1 MKKLLKNIIDWL
13 MNLVIAVS
21 AMICLWLLLQVFVF
35 SSFRIPS
42 DSMEPELQ
50 AGDCV
55 LVNKMLVGA
64 RLFNIFKSVNGE
76 QVTIHRMPGFSTI
89 QRNDVLVF
97 NFPHPKRWSRI
108 EMDVMKYFVKRC
120 MALPGDTFRII
131 DGKYSVNNISTPLG
145 NVMEESM
152 IGRQPDST
160 FDKAVYLC
168 FPYDSIL
175 QWNIKRF
182 GPLYIPKAGR
192 MIDMNQKNFI
202 LYRKLIA
209 WEQHAAV
216 TYKDSTVFVGK
227 QSITHYRFLKN
238 YYFMAGDNCA
248 NSQDSRYWGMLP
260 EEYIVGKA
268 VIVWKSVDPY
278 SGKFLWHR
286 FLKKIR

>member
-1 MKKLLKNIIDWL
+1 MRLLNNIIDWL
-13 MNLVIAVS
+13 MNLIIAVFV
-21 AMICLWLLLQVFVF
+21 MICLWLLLQVFLF

-55 LVNKMLVGA
+55 LVNKLVIGA
-64 RLFNIFKSVNGE
+64 RVFDIFRSVNGE
-76 QVTIHRMPGFSTI
+76 QVTIHRLPGFRAI
-89 QRNDVLVF
+89 RRNDVLVF
-97 NFPHPKRWSRI
+97 NFPHPKMWSRI

-120 MALPGDTFRII
+120 VALPGDTFRII

-168 FPYDSIL
+168 FPYDSTL
-175 QWNIKRF
+175 NWNIKRF
-182 GPLYIPKAGR
+182 GPLYVPKAGR
-192 MIDMNQKNFI
+192 VIRMDRKNFV

-209 WEQHAAV
+209 WEQKATV

-227 QSITHYRFLKN
+227 RPITHYRFLKS

-260 EEYIVGKA
+260 EEYIVGQA
-268 VIVWKSVDPY
+268 TLIWKSIDPY
-278 SGKFLWHR
+278 SGRWQTER
-286 FLKKIR
+286 FMKRVK